1 MQKTTLWTLSGL
13 TFVVFLAYSTFAEG
27 SGPRAKEGS
36 DEADSSIDVHF
47 SPAGGC
53 ESRIVEE
60 IGKAEKQI
68 NVQIY
73 IFTSKSISDALVKAK
88 KRGVKVQV
96 ILDKSQEKQTYGRWP
111 VLRRDGVDIRF
122 DGEHEVANNKVI
134 IIDENTVITGSYNFT
149 KAAEEKNAE
158 NILII
163 HDSDVAGKYLENY
176 KKHLEHSKKPKG

>member
-1 MQKTTLWTLSGL
+1 VRKLTIWAISGL
-13 TFVVFLAYSTFAEG
+13 TFVVFLGYAAMVEG
-27 SGPRAKEGS
+27 SGPKKKGGEESGS
-36 DEADSSIDVHF
+36 AIDVCF
-47 SPAGGC
+47 SPGGGC
-53 ESRIVEE
+53 ESHIVEE

-73 IFTSKSISDALVKAK
+73 IFTSKSISDALIKAK

-96 ILDKSQEKQTYGRWP
+96 ILDSGQEKQTYGRWP

-163 HDSDVAGKYLENY
+163 RDADVAAKYLENY